1 MFILLS
7 TSLLLLSA
15 NPYDIP
21 KEEIKNL
28 KKEGKTEE
36 QLALIEKTSASEDT
50 HFDSVVRQDDD
61 DATLDQIDIVV
72 ETIEKPRQ
80 QPLLFQEEAPKIKP
94 SIQIRSV
101 PEVQPSI
108 DLDTKKQDTNVKPIR
123 GGLFDF
129 VPGFGRKKDKMD
141 MPAEASSISTP
152 RVSSVSGQN
161 YDDPFESVDL
171 PAFLRR

>member
-1 MFILLS
+1 M
-7 TSLLLLSA
+7 
-15 NPYDIP
+15 
-21 KEEIKNL
+21 
-28 KKEGKTEE
+28 
-36 QLALIEKTSASEDT
+36 
-50 HFDSVVRQDDD
+50 
-61 DATLDQIDIVV
+61 
-72 ETIEKPRQ
+72 
-80 QPLLFQEEAPKIKP
+80 FQEEAPKIKP